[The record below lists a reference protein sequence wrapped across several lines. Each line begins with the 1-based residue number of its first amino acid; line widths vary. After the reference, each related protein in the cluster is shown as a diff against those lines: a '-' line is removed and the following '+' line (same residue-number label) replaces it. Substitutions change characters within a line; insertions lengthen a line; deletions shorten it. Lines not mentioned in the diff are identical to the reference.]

1 MVRIS
6 KFGNLITLLPLLLT
20 LETLSCSSLQGASPA
35 EPIATDVTTA
45 SASMTPQEGSGL
57 VAKNNA
63 PGKKAE
69 SKQLKSSEPGKVQ
82 LGFQEEFAR
91 QLAKAGPKAEG
102 WALFSDGPMG
112 HNGQRWV
119 IKSRLGNKDQFKFCL
134 IDQGQEKCKELEIS
148 REQFM
153 NSKPAF
159 DAAEKLGHLTPAAF
173 DGVNY
178 EYIHAFSGN
187 PHTKR
192 VVFISSH
199 EPFPPAYENIIK
211 ALALEPQKPK
221 KP

>member
-1 MVRIS
+1 MARIR
-6 KFGNLITLLPLLLT
+6 KLTTLMTLLPLLMT
-20 LETLSCSSLQGASPA
+20 LETLSCSSLQGASPV
-35 EPIATDVTTA
+35 EPVATVVTAASSDMTHQKAAGLIAKKDA
-45 SASMTPQEGSGL
+45 A
-57 VAKNNA
+57 
-63 PGKKAE
+63 GKKAE
-69 SKQLKSSEPGKVQ
+69 PKQLKSSDPGKVQ

-112 HNGQRWV
+112 HNGQRWI

-134 IDQGQEKCKELEIS
+134 IDQGQDKCKESEIS
-148 REQFM
+148 RTQFM
-153 NSKPAF
+153 SSKPAF
-159 DAAEKLGHLTPAAF
+159 DAAEKLDHLTPAAF

-192 VVFISSH
+192 IVFISSH
-199 EPFPPAYENIIK
+199 EPFPAAYENIIK

>member
-1 MVRIS
+1 MARIRKLT
-6 KFGNLITLLPLLLT
+6 KFIPFLSLLMT

-45 SASMTPQEGSGL
+45 SAGMASPKSGGL
-57 VAKNNA
+57 VSKNDA
-63 PGKKAE
+63 TGKKAE
-69 SKQLKSSEPGKVQ
+69 LKQLKSSEPGKVQ
-82 LGFQEEFAR
+82 VSFQEEFAR

-112 HNGQRWV
+112 HNGQRWI

-134 IDQGQEKCKELEIS
+134 IDQGQDKCKESEIS
-148 REQFM
+148 RTQFM

-159 DAAEKLGHLTPAAF
+159 DAAEKLEHLAPVAF

-178 EYIHAFSGN
+178 EYLHAFSGN

>member
-1 MVRIS
+1 MARIRKLT
-6 KFGNLITLLPLLLT
+6 KFIPFLSFLMI

-35 EPIATDVTTA
+35 EPVATDVTTA
-45 SASMTPQEGSGL
+45 STDMATKKSSEL
-57 VAKNNA
+57 IAKKDA
-63 PGKKAE
+63 PGKKVE
-69 SKQLKSSEPGKVQ
+69 PKQLKSSEPGKVQ

-112 HNGQRWV
+112 HNGQRWI
-119 IKSRLGNKDQFKFCL
+119 IKSRLGNKDQYKFCF
-134 IDQGQEKCKELEIS
+134 IDQGQDKCKESELS
-148 REQFM
+148 RTQFM
-153 NSKPAF
+153 SSKPAF
-159 DAAEKLGHLTPAAF
+159 DAAAKLEHLTPAAF

-211 ALALEPQKPK
+211 ALALEPKKPK